1 MKKVRDFFADMS
13 ETITVTKLDGV
24 LIVAV
29 MFSIVNLLLDICYAY
44 VDPRVKAQYK
54 KGGA

>member
-29 MFSIVNLLLDICYAY
+29 MFSIVTLLLDICYAY